1 MKNHIKQ
8 LFSDS
13 FIYGLS
19 GVISSFISIFLIPL
33 YTRVFEPADYGII
46 SIMTT
51 TSAFLSILLIFSLD
65 NSTAVWFWDKPEE
78 EERKTTFNTWLGFL
92 GSTGVAVAVLI
103 SLFSQPL
110 SILFF
115 DSSKYALLFL
125 LLGANLLF
133 VGFQKVVNIWCRM
146 LQKPITAMVFSLIIL
161 LITVGLNILFVL
173 TLRIGVKGVLYSQL
187 VASVVGLFL
196 LYFLF
201 RKWINLRLF
210 SKQRLKEMIRFSAP
224 LVPAT
229 IMYWLMNTASVYF
242 IKAYVKDNAEIGLYQ
257 VGASVANIL
266 SLITWA
272 FFQAWSP
279 FALSVSKQDNAKRIY
294 SFVFE
299 LYCVAGFFI
308 ALSLMLTSR
317 DILLIFTHS
326 GYLGAATVMGL
337 LAINVV
343 LVGMPNILGI
353 ANNLAKKNMS
363 YAVAIGIGSVITVIL
378 FMILIPEYGKEG
390 AAIAMLTGNFFI
402 PIFHAYRVQRIY
414 FIPYNF
420 LRIIFV
426 IGIQL
431 LMFYIAAQ
439 LFSGL
444 VGHLL
449 SIVFMAAA
457 VCGGYYFMAKKS
469 AYLKVFK

>member
-1 MKNHIKQ
+1 MKLYKS
-8 LFSDS
+8 LFKDT
-13 FIYGLS
+13 FIYGIS
-19 GVISSFISIFLIPL
+19 GILSSFISIFLIPL
-33 YTRVFEPADYGII
+33 YTQVFDPADYGVI

-51 TSAFLSILLIFSLD
+51 TSALLSILLIFSLD

-78 EERKTTFNTWLGFL
+78 EERKKTFNTWLGFL
-92 GSTGVAVAVLI
+92 ASTGIAAAVLI
-103 SLFSQPL
+103 SVFSQPL
-110 SILFF
+110 SYLFF
-115 DSSKYALLFL
+115 NTGKYALLFL

-146 LQKPITAMVFSLIIL
+146 LQKPVTAMVFSLTIL
-161 LITVGLNILFVL
+161 LITVGFNILFVL
-173 TLRIGVKGVLYSQL
+173 TWRIGVKGVFYSQL
-187 VASVVGLFL
+187 IASVSGFFLLFL
-196 LYFLF
+196 FF
-201 RKWINLRLF
+201 RKWINLRFF
-210 SKQRLKEMIRFSAP
+210 SKQRLKEMIKFSAP

-242 IKAYVKDNAEIGLYQ
+242 IKIYIKDNAEIGLYQ

-266 SLITWA
+266 SLCTWA
-272 FFQAWSP
+272 FFQAWTP

-299 LYCVAGFFI
+299 LYCVVGFFI

-317 DILLIFTHS
+317 DILLIFTNT
-326 GYLGAATVMGL
+326 GYLGAATVLGL

-343 LVGMPNILGI
+343 LVGMPNILAI

-363 YAVAIGIGSVITVIL
+363 YAIAIGLGSIVTIIL
-378 FMILIPEYGKEG
+378 FMILIPAYGKEG
-390 AAIAMLTGNFFI
+390 AAIAMIAGNFFI
-402 PIFHAYRVQRIY
+402 PVFLAFRAQRIY
-414 FIPYNF
+414 YIPYNF

-444 VGHLL
+444 VSHLL
-449 SIVFMAAA
+449 AIVLMGAA
-457 VCGGYYFMAKKS
+457 VCGSYYLMARKS
-469 AYLKVFK
+469 GSLKTLK